1 MVSRLS
7 TKKEQAELK
16 NTFNLFDLN
25 GDGKIQIDEFITAY
39 QKVYPTMDP
48 ERVAEE
54 ARAFF

>member
-39 QKVYPTMDP
+39 
-48 ERVAEE
+48 
-54 ARAFF
+54 